1 MPTGFARCIHVTL
14 GETIGQDDEDGPTDT
29 ASMLGGQSA
38 ESETEA
44 TYFAPVSAIVYP
56 LS

>member
-1 MPTGFARCIHVTL
+1 MSTGFARCIHFAL
-14 GETIGQDDEDGPTDT
+14 GEIIGQDDEDGPADT

-38 ESETEA
+38 ESETGA
-44 TYFAPVSAIVYP
+44 TYFAPVSVIVYP